1 MSSLCNRHIQ
11 ADVLQLNTLARCRWR
26 FAKSAFTSLQMVDK
40 LRVSDKIE
48 FVAEVAE
55 QADALRSGRSG
66 LGPVRVQIPP
76 SALGAD
82 G

>member
-1 MSSLCNRHIQ
+1 MSSLCNRRVQ
-11 ADVLQLNTLARCRWR
+11 ADVPQLDTLARCRGR

-55 QADALRSGRSG
+55 
-66 LGPVRVQIPP
+66 
-76 SALGAD
+76 
-82 G
+82 

>member
-1 MSSLCNRHIQ
+1 MSSLCNKRIQ
-11 ADVLQLNTLARCRWR
+11 ADVLQLNTLVRFSGR

-55 QADALRSGRSG
+55 
-66 LGPVRVQIPP
+66 
-76 SALGAD
+76 
-82 G
+82 